1 MSLDTHKYGYTL
13 KGSSVLLFRNKEL
26 RQSMYFCYADW
37 TGGLYTTPTISGS
50 RSGGLIAQCWASM
63 MTMGEEG
70 YAQNVKD
77 IMDVTQK
84 IAQGVRKIP
93 GIKVV
98 GNPDAMIVAFGSDDK
113 ALNIYAIGDKMHAKG
128 WSLNALQKPPC
139 IHICCTVKHI
149 NKDAEFLADLA
160 ASVAEVRANPQEKS
174 SNAAL
179 YGVASSLPPGPVA
192 DILKVYNDV
201 VLKL

>member
-1 MSLDTHKYGYTL
+1 
-13 KGSSVLLFRNKEL
+13 
-26 RQSMYFCYADW
+26 MYFCYADW

>member
-13 KGSSVLLFRNKEL
+13 KGSSVLLFRNNDL

-37 TGGLYTTPTISGS
+37 TGGLYTTPTIAGS

-70 YAQNVKD
+70 YSHNVKE
-77 IMDVTQK
+77 IMDVAQR
-84 IAQGVRKIP
+84 IAAGVREIDGLCVIGKP
-93 GIKVV
+93 H
-98 GNPDAMIVAFGSDDK
+98 AMIVAFGSVDPT
-113 ALNIYAIGDKMHAKG
+113 LNIYAVGDKMHAKG
-128 WSLNALQKPPC
+128 WSLNALQKPAC
-139 IHICCTVKHI
+139 IHICCTVKHVD
-149 NKDAEFLADLA
+149 KDEEFIRDLA
-160 ASVAEVRANPQEKS
+160 QSVAEVRANPHEKS

>member
-13 KGSSVLLFRNKEL
+13 KGSSVLLFRTNEL

-37 TGGLYTTPTISGS
+37 TGGLYTTPTVAGS

-63 MTMGEEG
+63 MTMGREG
-70 YAQNVKD
+70 YAHNVKE
-77 IMDVTQK
+77 IMDVTQR
-84 IAQGVRKIP
+84 IAAGVNSIDGVRVFGKP
-93 GIKVV
+93 H
-98 GNPDAMIVAFGSDDK
+98 AMIVAFGTDDPS
-113 ALNIYAIGDKMHAKG
+113 LNIYAVGDKMHAKG

-139 IHICCTVKHI
+139 IHICCTVKHVD
-149 NKDAEFLADLA
+149 KDQEFLHDLA
-160 ASVAEVRANPQEKS
+160 QSVAEVRANPNEKS